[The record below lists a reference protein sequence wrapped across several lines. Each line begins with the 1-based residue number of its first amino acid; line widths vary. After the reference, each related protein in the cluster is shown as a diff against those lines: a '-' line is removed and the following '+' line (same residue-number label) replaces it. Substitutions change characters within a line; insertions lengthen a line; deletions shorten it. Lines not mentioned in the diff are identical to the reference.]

1 MQKITRPAA
10 LVVALLVSFV
20 LTFSSAYA
28 DGRQRRNNPRRRAV
42 TRSAQPVGF
51 DEAHVSRAIQSRISV
66 IRSCYERQLRANPD
80 LAGKVTIEFTVEQS
94 GDVVNARATENT
106 TRDERVASCIVGTVS
121 RLRFDPA
128 PTDASVTLNY
138 PFVFAP

>member
-1 MQKITRPAA
+1 MQRITRPAA
-10 LVVALLVSFV
+10 LVVALMLSFV
-20 LTFSSAYA
+20 LGIANANA
-28 DGRQRRNNPRRRAV
+28 DGHPRHNTRRRAV
-42 TRSAQPVGF
+42 NHSTQPAGF
-51 DEAHVSRAIQSRISV
+51 EEAHVSRAIQSRISV

-128 PTDASVTLNY
+128 PVDASVTLNY